1 VVEKLN
7 IKKPINIMMSRL
19 KRILLLVLLSLLI
32 STAYAVKIE
41 FVEYPEVVY
50 TMEKSS
56 VKFKIIND
64 GLQRDTFYLSVWP
77 SNWVSLEKYFVTLS
91 PGEGEAVQ
99 FTVEPPMN
107 AVGNIIFSV
116 SARSIDTAQAGRE
129 EIILNIKRRTGTYIS
144 DIRLNQD
151 KLVPKETLVIQPIL
165 VNLDKTQ
172 SKQIVVKTRI
182 VKDDRLIKMFED
194 ELLLQPDTEKSL
206 SIPFEIK
213 NTYEYGIYSIQVSL
227 YDKFGAPI
235 HSKTS
240 SFEIKKYSDFH
251 EDRQMKRSLLETTF
265 VINITN
271 KGNYPQSFVVKE
283 TMPKAAKYFFYPEIE
298 PTGKEEKENRVVYT
312 WVLDEIRPDE
322 SATLVYHLRFGKAAF
337 VLFIILLLASFM
349 LSLFYKPALLKKYSD
364 FVDLEKGNVVTLHVR
379 NNSIREIHNVVVK
392 DVIPPVFT
400 VVKEFETVKPDI
412 KVTPTGTTLV
422 WKIDRIKPRED
433 SILTYRIKPVMHIE
447 GKMRLPKAYFS
458 YKSGKM
464 IISKVAEKIVAL
476 RKK

>member
-1 VVEKLN
+1 MV
-7 IKKPINIMMSRL
+7 SRL
-19 KRILLLVLLSLLI
+19 KKIFLSLLFLLLI
-32 STAYAVKIE
+32 SSAHAVKIE
-41 FVEYPEVVY
+41 FVDYPEVVY

-64 GLQRDTFYLSVWP
+64 GFQKDTFYLSVWP
-77 SNWVSLEKYFVTLS
+77 SNWVSLERYFVTLY
-91 PGEGEAVQ
+91 PGEEELLQ

-107 AVGNIIFSV
+107 AAGNIIFTV
-116 SARSIDTAQAGRE
+116 SARSTDTGQAGSG

-172 SKQIVVKTRI
+172 SKQLVVKTRI
-182 VKDDRLIKMFED
+182 AKDDRLIKMFED
-194 ELLLQPDTEKSL
+194 ELLLPPDTEKSL

-240 SFEIKKYSDFH
+240 SFEIKKYSDFY
-251 EDRQMKRSLLETTF
+251 EDRQVKKSLLETTF

-283 TMPKAAKYFFYPEIE
+283 TMPKMAKYFFYPEME
-298 PTGKEEKENRVVYT
+298 PTSQEEKENRVLYT
-312 WVLDEIRPDE
+312 WVLNDIKPEQSVVI
-322 SATLVYHLRFGKAAF
+322 VYHLRFGKAAF
-337 VLFIILLLASFM
+337 TLFIALLLLSFII
-349 LSLFYKPALLKKYSD
+349 SLFYKPTLLKKYSD
-364 FVDLEKGNVVTLHVR
+364 FVDLEKGNLITLHVR
-379 NNSIREIHNVVVK
+379 NNSIRDIHNVVVK
-392 DVIPPVFT
+392 DTVPPVFT
-400 VVKEFETVKPDI
+400 VVKEFETLKPEI

-422 WKIDRIKPRED
+422 WKIDRIGPRED
-433 SILTYRIKPVMHIE
+433 RILTYRVKPVMHIE
-447 GKMRLPKAYFS
+447 GKIRLPKAYFS

-464 IISKVAEKIVAL
+464 IISKVAEKIVSL